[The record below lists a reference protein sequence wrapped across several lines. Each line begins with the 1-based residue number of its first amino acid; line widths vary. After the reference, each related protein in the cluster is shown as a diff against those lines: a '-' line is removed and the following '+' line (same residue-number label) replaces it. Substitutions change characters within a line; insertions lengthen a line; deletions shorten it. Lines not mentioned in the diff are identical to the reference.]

1 MAMKFSN
8 NNFNLNVDLKELEVI
23 IKATTF
29 IAFIIA
35 VVFLLYTGKLEEPSN
50 IDYSSSQG
58 STISIIWK

>member
-8 NNFNLNVDLKELEVI
+8 KNFNLNVDLKELEVI

-29 IAFIIA
+29 IAFIMA
-35 VVFLLYTGKLEEPSN
+35 VVFLLYTEKLEEPRN

-58 STISIIWK
+58 ATISIIWK